1 MCRCET
7 HLFTAATKAGEK
19 PMSYNTHLKQTNDMF
34 KKVDFKSGKSKTHQG
49 RKSAARNLE
58 NDG

>member
-1 MCRCET
+1 M
-7 HLFTAATKAGEK
+7 FTAATKAGEK